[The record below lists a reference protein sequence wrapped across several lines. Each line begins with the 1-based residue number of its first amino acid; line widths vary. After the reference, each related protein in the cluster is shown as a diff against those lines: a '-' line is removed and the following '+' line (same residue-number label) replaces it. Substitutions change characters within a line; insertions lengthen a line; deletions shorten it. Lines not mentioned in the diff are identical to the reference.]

1 MYDFIMYAFIICK
14 PQSQISNLDLPFLFL
29 NKNLIK
35 PLADPDKNIKWSISN
50 QKNKIFLTFL
60 FKTLV
65 ANGEEITPLSHTP
78 GKSGR
83 QGIINRA
90 KPRTV
95 LSEES

>member
-35 PLADPDKNIKWSISN
+35 SLTDPDKNIKWSISN

-65 ANGEEITPLSHTP
+65 ANGKKKLHHYHTL
-78 GKSGR
+78 
-83 QGIINRA
+83 Q
-90 KPRTV
+90 
-95 LSEES
+95 ESQADKA